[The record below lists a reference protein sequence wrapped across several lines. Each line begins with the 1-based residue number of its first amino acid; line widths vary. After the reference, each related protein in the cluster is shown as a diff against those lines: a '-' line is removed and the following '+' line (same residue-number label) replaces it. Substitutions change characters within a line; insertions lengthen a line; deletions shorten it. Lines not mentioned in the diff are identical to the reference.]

1 MESLIRK
8 SIKKVQGTDISF
20 KRYLYGMIDWSD
32 RLIFIKG
39 SRGTGKTTMLL
50 QHIKENFGTSEEI
63 LYVSLDDIWFADN
76 SLINLAEQ
84 FVNMGGKFLY
94 LDEVHKYPNW
104 SREIKNIYDDHPG
117 LKIVI
122 TSSSALHIFNQQA
135 DLSRR
140 AIVYD
145 LRELSLREF
154 IALQYKELF
163 PALNIQQVLSEHVDL
178 SFRIIEKIK
187 PLRFFKEYC
196 HLGCYPYFL
205 ENPDNYQQRL
215 LTTVNT
221 ILETDLPAILNIDY
235 SSVLKLKKLL
245 YIIATSVP
253 FKPNITGLSNK
264 TGIARDTLLRYLDHL
279 SEAHLILLLQN
290 NKGGNS
296 ILTKPEKIY
305 LHNSNLMVALAE
317 NGANMGTIRETFF
330 LNQLSAAGKV
340 NYSDQGDFVFQYKY
354 IFEVGGKNKSPK
366 QIKGLTDAYI
376 VADDME
382 SGYKNK
388 IPIWLFGFLY

>member
-8 SIKKVQGTDISF
+8 SLKKVQGTDTSF

-39 SRGTGKTTMLL
+39 ARGTGKTTMLL
-50 QHIKENFGTSEEI
+50 QHIKENFGTSEET

-76 SLINLAEQ
+76 SLIDLAEQ
-84 FVNMGGKFLY
+84 FVNLGGKFLY

-145 LRELSLREF
+145 LHELSLREF
-154 IALQYKELF
+154 IALQYNKLF
-163 PALNIQQVLSEHVDL
+163 PVLNIQQLLSDHIDL
-178 SFRIIEKIK
+178 SFGIIEKIK
-187 PLRFFKEYC
+187 PLRIFKEYC
-196 HLGCYPYFL
+196 QIGCYPYFL

-215 LTTVNT
+215 LATVST

-245 YIIATSVP
+245 YIIAASVP
-253 FKPNITGLSNK
+253 FKPNISGLSNK

-279 SEAHLILLLQN
+279 SEAQLILLLQS

-317 NGANMGTIRETFF
+317 NDANVGTTRETFF

-340 NYSDQGDFVFQYKY
+340 NYSDQGDFVFQDKY
-354 IFEVGGKNKSPK
+354 IFEVGGKNKTPK

-376 VADDME
+376 VADDIE

-388 IPIWLFGFLY
+388 IPLWLFGFLY

>member
-8 SIKKVQGTDISF
+8 SLKKVQGTDTSF

-39 SRGTGKTTMLL
+39 ARGTGKTTMLL
-50 QHIKENFGTSEEI
+50 QHIKENFGTSEET

-76 SLINLAEQ
+76 NIIDLAEQ
-84 FVNMGGKFLY
+84 FVNLGGKFLY

-140 AIVYD
+140 AIVYE

-154 IALQYKELF
+154 ISLQYGHLF
-163 PALNIQQVLSEHVDL
+163 PAMSLQQLLSDHVNL
-178 SFRIIEKIK
+178 SFGIIEKIK
-187 PLRFFKEYC
+187 PLRLFKEYC
-196 HLGCYPYFL
+196 NIGAYPYFR
-205 ENPDNYQQRL
+205 ENQDNYQQRL

-221 ILETDLPAILNIDY
+221 ILESDLPAILNIDY

-253 FKPNITGLSNK
+253 FKPNISELSNK

-279 SEAHLILLLQN
+279 SEAHLIALLQS

-296 ILTKPEKIY
+296 ILIKPEKIY

-317 NGANMGTIRETFF
+317 NDANVGTIRETFF

-340 NYSDQGDFVFQYKY
+340 NYSNLGDFVFQDKY
-354 IFEVGGKNKSPK
+354 IFEVGGKNKTPK
-366 QIKGLTDAYI
+366 QIQGLTDAYI
-376 VADDME
+376 VADDIE

-388 IPIWLFGFLY
+388 IPLWLFGFLY

>member
-8 SIKKVQGTDISF
+8 SLKKVQETDTSF
-20 KRYLYGMIDWSD
+20 KRYLYDKIDWSD

-39 SRGTGKTTMLL
+39 ARGTGKTTLLL
-50 QHIKENFGTSEEI
+50 QHIKENFGTSEET
-63 LYVSLDDIWFADN
+63 LYVSLDDIWFSDN
-76 SLINLAEQ
+76 RLIDLVEQ
-84 FVNMGGKFLY
+84 FVNLGGKFLY

-104 SREIKNIYDDHPG
+104 SGEIKNIYDDHPG

-122 TSSSALHIFNQQA
+122 TSSSALHIFKQQA

-145 LRELSLREF
+145 LHELSLREY
-154 IALQYKELF
+154 IALRSGQSF
-163 PALNIQQVLSEHVDL
+163 PAFNIQQLLSDHVNL

-187 PLRFFKEYC
+187 PLRLFQEYC
-196 HLGCYPYFL
+196 SLGCYPYFL
-205 ENPDNYQQRL
+205 ENPANYHQRL

-253 FKPNITGLSNK
+253 FKPNITELSNK
-264 TGIARDTLLRYLDHL
+264 TGIARDTLLRYLHHL
-279 SEAHLILLLQN
+279 SEAHLILLLQS

-305 LHNSNLMVALAE
+305 LHNSNLMAALAD
-317 NGANMGTIRETFF
+317 NDANIGTIRETFF

-340 NYSDQGDFVFQYKY
+340 YYTEQGDFVFIDTYV
-354 IFEVGGKNKSPK
+354 FEVGGKNKTGK
-366 QIKGLTDAYI
+366 QIKGLPDAFI
-376 VADDME
+376 VADDIE